1 MLWWTAPHFH
11 FLDWVRSS
19 TCQEFRQWCR
29 EPQIN
34 AVFAS
39 DAGSHLS
46 NYWSRWLSCY
56 YCWRSCCRL
65 FNRFAKLA
73 DAAHC
78 QNSLKQIATALFI
91 YHDSHGT
98 FPQGGWG
105 HEWVGVPE
113 RGSGQRQP
121 GGWIYRLLPHIEESA
136 LHDLGLGADGNDASD
151 LYSKR
156 LGTPISLFVCPS
168 RRACATWQIAD
179 QYPYVRLPKPYGAVL
194 TVARADYAINAG
206 ASYIFSFRGPADLV
220 QGDDPQ
226 FWKNCALPQELYGN
240 FPSADSGVNKVD
252 HRWNW

>member
-1 MLWWTAPHFH
+1 MVSRTSNQRCFCERRGFTLVELLVTMAILLLLLALLLPAIQS
-11 FLDWVRSS
+11 VR
-19 TCQEFRQWCR
+19 E
-29 EPQIN
+29 
-34 AVFAS
+34 
-39 DAGSHLS
+39 AG
-46 NYWSRWLSCY
+46 R
-56 YCWRSCCRL
+56 R
-65 FNRFAKLA
+65 
-73 DAAHC
+73 AHC

-226 FWKNCALPQELYGN
+226 FWKKLRPTPRTLRE
-240 FPSADSGVNKVD
+240 FPICG
-252 HRWNW
+252 